1 MSIKIGQPIRQ
12 ACLALISDEDSLL
25 FADGYDDAIL
35 GVAEFNGAASV
46 VYDTAKVLEILCDRD
61 GMTRAEA
68 EEFFAYNVAG
78 AFMGESSPIFLQKI
92 RPEQRQRSSI
102 G

>member
-1 MSIKIGQPIRQ
+1 MSHNTDQANRQ
-12 ACLALISDEDSLL
+12 ACIAQKCDEQSLL

-35 GVAEFNGAASV
+35 GIAELNGIASV
-46 VYDTAKVLEILCDRD
+46 VYDSEKVVKILCSRSV
-61 GMTRAEA
+61 MTRTDA

-78 AFMGESSPIFLQKI
+78 AFLGESSPIFLHRI
-92 RPEQRQRSSI
+92 RRRRRLGTST

>member
-1 MSIKIGQPIRQ
+1 MSHNTGQANRQ
-12 ACLALISDEDSLL
+12 ACIALKGDEQSLL

-35 GVAEFNGAASV
+35 GIAELNGIASV
-46 VYDTAKVLEILCDRD
+46 VYDSRKVVKILRRRD
-61 GMTRAEA
+61 GMIRADA

-78 AFMGESSPIFLQKI
+78 AFLAESSLIFLQRI
-92 RPEQRQRSSI
+92 RPRRRQGTST